1 MILAI
6 FLTLL
11 FILMALYTAVFV
23 RNTIARY
30 TLFLAYSSAVFFV
43 WNPMLTTIIA
53 NFFGVGRGLDFT
65 LVLLSVAI
73 LNGLLFC
80 ARHLNSQHQCI
91 TQLARHIAK
100 SEAHMAI
107 RRKDQ

>member
-11 FILMALYTAVFV
+11 FLLMALYTAVFV
-23 RNTIARY
+23 KNHIVRY
-30 TLFLAYSSAVFFV
+30 ILFLIYSSAVFFV
-43 WNPMLTTIIA
+43 WNPAITTIIA

-65 LVLLSVAI
+65 LVMLSVAI

-91 TQLARHIAK
+91 TQLARHLAK
-100 SEAHMAI
+100 HEARRAI
-107 RRKDQ
+107 DRKN